1 MPTAS
6 SIPRLLLGSL
16 ILMMTGPVLAWKL
29 EIGKLR
35 SGEHVVEG
43 IAVLKEVDRVQIQV
57 RTLHLAGLDLRQSG
71 LSVDCSME
79 RQEPSGRN
87 CRGNVRVQEPA
98 WSGRLRA
105 QQTADEHTLAIET
118 GGASIQ
124 LSAARAAAGDI
135 TIKLR
140 SVPLTWLRPRLQ
152 SAWTQ
157 LAALAGK
164 LDAQLR
170 YAPTAARVLGEL
182 ALHDVEFDSTDAEVA
197 GAGLQFNGKLDLRLG
212 SLPEL
217 RLDFREPRGQLLFG
231 PIYLELPEA
240 TSALA
245 ILLRQDQAGSWQL
258 PLISW
263 NDPLGLAFS
272 ASLQR
277 DAVEGLDISLS
288 EFHAQL
294 EHSAERYLGS
304 ALSSAGFPGLQL
316 AGMAHGHGRFIG
328 GQWKS
333 FELELAQVAISDPQ
347 QRIDVDRIDGSL
359 RMDPVSGDN
368 ALRWRGARLFHIP
381 LGDGEAKWRWTP
393 EQLVLAQPLQV
404 ALLGGT
410 LRIPRLARQRG
421 DDGAEWHAAIEL
433 DQLDMLNLAT
443 ALDWPKFS
451 GSLSGTLPGLVFK
464 QGGFSSDGDLALSVF
479 GGTMRVSELSSERT
493 FGVAPTL
500 GADIQF
506 DNLELKQLSAVL
518 DFGEIDGWLDG
529 RVENLRLLDWAPVA
543 FNAQLRTDA
552 AFPGKKRIS
561 QRAVEGLSAVG
572 GGGSA
577 AGNPIMRMFDSF
589 PYAEIGLSCRLA
601 EDVCAM
607 AGLDES
613 AGGYTIL
620 RGAGIPRLT
629 VVGHQRKV
637 DWPVLLSRLRAVSAG
652 QAPVIGDDP

>member
-6 SIPRLLLGSL
+6 SIPRLLFGSL
-16 ILMMTGPVLAWKL
+16 ILVMTGPALAWKL

-35 SGEHVVEG
+35 SGDHVAEG
-43 IAVLKEVDRVQIQV
+43 ITVVKDIDRVQLQV
-57 RTLHLAGLDLRQSG
+57 QTLDLAGLDLRQTG
-71 LSVDCSME
+71 LRVDCSLG
-79 RQEPSGRN
+79 RQEPAGRN
-87 CRGNVRVQEPA
+87 CRGSLRVQEPA
-98 WSGRLRA
+98 WTGTLRVH
-105 QQTADEHTLAIET
+105 QTTDENSLGIET
-118 GGASIQ
+118 AGASIL
-124 LSAARAAAGDI
+124 LSAARTPAGDI
-135 TIKLR
+135 NIKLR
-140 SVPLTWLRPRLQ
+140 SLPLAWLRPRLQ
-152 SAWTQ
+152 TAWAE

-170 YAPTAARVLGEL
+170 YAPATARVQGEL
-182 ALHDVEFDSTDAEVA
+182 ALHEVEFDSTDAEIA
-197 GAGLQFNGKLDLRLG
+197 GAGLQLKGKLDLRLA

-217 RLDFREPRGQLLFG
+217 RLDFQAPRGQLLFG

-240 TSALA
+240 ASALG
-245 ILLRQDQAGSWQL
+245 IWLRQDQAGSWQL

-272 ASLQR
+272 ASVQR
-277 DAVEGLDISLS
+277 DAADGLDISLS
-288 EFHAQL
+288 EFHAEL
-294 EHSAERYLGS
+294 EQSAERYLGS
-304 ALSSAGFPGLQL
+304 ALSSAGFPGLLL
-316 AGMAHGHGRFIG
+316 AGKADGRGRFIG
-328 GQWKS
+328 GQWTS
-333 FELELAQVAISDPQ
+333 FELELADLSIRDPQ
-347 QRIDVDRIDGSL
+347 QRIEVERIDGSL

-368 ALRWRGARLFHIP
+368 ALRWRGARLFQIP
-381 LGDGEAKWRWTP
+381 LGDGGAQWRWTP
-393 EQLVLAQPLQV
+393 EQLLLSQPLQI
-404 ALLGGT
+404 ALLGGAM
-410 LRIPRLARQRG
+410 RIPSLVRRRG
-421 DDGAEWHAAIEL
+421 DDGAEWQVAIEL

-451 GSLSGTLPGLVFK
+451 GSLSGSLPGLVFK

-479 GGTMRVSELSSERT
+479 GGTMRVSGLGSERT

-500 GADIQF
+500 GANIQF

-529 RVENLRLLDWAPVA
+529 RVESLRLLDWAPVA

-607 AGLDES
+607 AGLDEA